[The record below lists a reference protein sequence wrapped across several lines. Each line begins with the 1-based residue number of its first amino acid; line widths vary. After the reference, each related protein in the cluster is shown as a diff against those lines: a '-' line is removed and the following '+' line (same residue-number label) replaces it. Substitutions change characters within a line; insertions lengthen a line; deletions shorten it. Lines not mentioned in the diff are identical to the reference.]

1 MPLIAGKSTRGVVFC
16 ILTYIFPCG
25 IFSFFRLANFLMA
38 YVIIIL
44 PFQKYSDILLYLGV
58 VELLYAEHF
67 EIQVGPRDLPLLI
80 KCEQSDPSHFQ
91 EDTLRTKQ

>member
-1 MPLIAGKSTRGVVFC
+1 
-16 ILTYIFPCG
+16 
-25 IFSFFRLANFLMA
+25 MA

-91 EDTLRTKQ
+91 EDTLRTKQWVPMFSFLPQWKQKHVQR